1 MWIFKIKIVRF
12 IFYLWG
18 SIFLFLLLIVNVIGA
33 KKPYFPGRIDIYLRN
48 CLTEVAAKI
57 YDPKP
62 VKDFSTCEDERLN
75 TIRNS
80 DSRSYYYNS
89 GFEILSSEILWS
101 KDGQKFVV
109 NVSGHVKQDFFFF
122 LWDKPIWKSF
132 DGESIVKGKSVQ
144 P

>member
-1 MWIFKIKIVRF
+1 MKIFKIKIVRI

-18 SIFLFLLLIVNVIGA
+18 SIFLLIFLFANVIGA
-33 KKPYFPGRIDIYLRN
+33 KKPYFPALIDVYLRN

-57 YDPKP
+57 YDSKP
-62 VKDFSTCEDERLN
+62 VKDFYTCEDKRLN
-75 TIRNS
+75 TARN
-80 DSRSYYYNS
+80 SRSYFFNS
-89 GFEILSSEILWS
+89 EFEILSSEILWS

-109 NVSGHVKQDFFFF
+109 NVSGHVKRDFFFF

-132 DGESIVKGKSVQ
+132 DGESVVKGKSIQ